1 MSRSLKA
8 SLGKL
13 VGVASLSAT
22 LVTLINYNPPLP
34 ILFALGIV
42 VFVVFDLCAGAKD
55 RSLAFGSFVFGVV
68 LAVAPI
74 ALGG

>member
-1 MSRSLKA
+1 MPRSLKA

-22 LVTLINYNPPLP
+22 LVTLVNYNPPLP
-34 ILFALGIV
+34 ILFALGILA
-42 VFVVFDLCAGAKD
+42 FVVLDLCAGTKD
-55 RSLAFGSFVFGVV
+55 RSLAFGSFVFGAV
-68 LAVAPI
+68 LALIPI